1 MDRRGFLLTSLAGAL
16 AVPLAAGAQ
25 QGAKVYR
32 IGVMSVSSAANVYLD
47 AFRQG
52 LRELGWMEG
61 KNIEL
66 EIRAA
71 EGKYERLPA
80 IAAELVRLRV
90 DIIFAPNT
98 PTVVAAKN
106 ATASI
111 PIVMAAVDDPVG
123 RGFVSTL
130 SRPGGNITGLTM
142 QEQDIFAKQL
152 QFLKEVVPRVSR
164 VSVLQTS
171 VGMAKGLE
179 EAAKL
184 LRIQLQ
190 VLTARSREEF
200 DEAFSSMVLRR
211 ADALLV
217 VPTPCSYFTG
227 LGLSNWR
234 RRLVCRRC
242 TVRRNMPR
250 PVASWPMG
258 RTICTTTGT
267 PLSTLTRS

>member
-1 MDRRGFLLTSLAGAL
+1 VDRRRFLLTSLAGAL

-71 EGKYERLPA
+71 EGKQERLPA

-90 DIIFAPNT
+90 DIIFAPNG
-98 PTVVAAKN
+98 PSVMAAKN
-106 ATASI
+106 ATTSI
-111 PIVMAAVDDPVG
+111 PIVMAAVGDPVG
-123 RGFVSTL
+123 SGIVGSL

-152 QFLKEVVPRVSR
+152 QFLKEVVPKVSR
-164 VSVLQTS
+164 VSVLWTQVDTPKELS
-171 VGMAKGLE
+171 ASSLGGAK
-179 EAAKL
+179 
-184 LRIQLQ
+184 
-190 VLTARSREEF
+190 SRG
-200 DEAFSSMVLRR
+200 V
-211 ADALLV
+211 
-217 VPTPCSYFTG
+217 
-227 LGLSNWR
+227 
-234 RRLVCRRC
+234 
-242 TVRRNMPR
+242 
-250 PVASWPMG
+250 
-258 RTICTTTGT
+258 
-267 PLSTLTRS
+267 